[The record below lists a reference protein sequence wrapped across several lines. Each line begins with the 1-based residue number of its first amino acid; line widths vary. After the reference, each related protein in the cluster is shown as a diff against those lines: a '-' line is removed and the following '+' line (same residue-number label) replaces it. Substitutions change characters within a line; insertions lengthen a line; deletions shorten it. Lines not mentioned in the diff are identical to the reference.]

1 MGRARLFELFEGEI
15 ECVLLNACFSQNQ
28 AKEIS
33 KYVPFV
39 IGMSASISDDA
50 AILFASAFY
59 DAIGNGRDIP
69 FAFRFARNSLDLEDM
84 PESALPIMIEG

>member
-1 MGRARLFELFEGEI
+1 MRQAGRYLPEYRATREQAGGFLDLCYNSELAEEVTLQPIRRYDF
-15 ECVLLNACFSQNQ
+15 
-28 AKEIS
+28 
-33 KYVPFV
+33 
-39 IGMSASISDDA
+39 DA